1 MNEARFTVSS
11 DENSIYRIVRWEGL
25 KPILEI
31 DPNKLDNHM
40 RNVFK
45 AVTRFN
51 KAYVNLQKKITALEE
66 AQNNKK

>member
-1 MNEARFTVSS
+1 MNEARFTISL

-40 RNVFK
+40 RNFFK
-45 AVTRFN
+45 AVIRFN
-51 KAYVNLQKKITALEE
+51 KASANLQQKITVLEE